1 MPTVAPPIVE
11 DEDEPSATG
20 WIVAI
25 VVLAL
30 LAAAIGAGAMI
41 YRSRVAP
48 PDTDGEGSPSGIEP
62 DDDSPDDDDDE
73 PSAEDYE
80 ASPLRPA
87 EGRLIH
93 QKGRRQSAQITER
106 DGRGAGI

>member
-11 DEDEPSATG
+11 DEDQPATG

-41 YRSRVAP
+41 YRSRVSP
-48 PDTDGEGSPSGIEP
+48 PDTDGEDSPDDTEP
-62 DDDSPDDDDDE
+62 DDSPDDDDG
-73 PSAEDYE
+73 PSSEDYE
-80 ASPLRPA
+80 ALRYDAP
-87 EGRLIH
+87 
-93 QKGRRQSAQITER
+93 
-106 DGRGAGI
+106 RGG